1 MTSSVFLCVQ
11 PDESSLDFSSCVLRH
26 GIKNAK
32 ELACG
37 VCLLNVDAR
46 SKVRAHRSC
55 SEWPSADTPYQSV
68 HIRSRRLTL
77 ILTLE
82 HLQNKEESTIGR
94 LFKRVWDSQLSNKS
108 LSLWGRI
115 FPLTIEPDGWPK
127 WQDSFLSI
135 SSLLPFDSL
144 DRQTESL
151 SCSSLNFYFFYPL
164 CSCSEHTEHTFI
176 QQQLP
181 TYFWNDSS
189 QMATENLTLAKMLL
203 LRELNSNGFCKYVL
217 LV

>member
-1 MTSSVFLCVQ
+1 MKWNSFLCVQ
-11 PDESSLDFSSCVLRH
+11 PDESSLDFSSCILRH

-37 VCLLNVDAR
+37 VCLLNVEAR

-55 SEWPSADTPYQSV
+55 TEWPSVDTLYQSV
-68 HIRSRRLTL
+68 HNHSRRLIF

-82 HLQNKEESTIGR
+82 HLQNKEESAIGR

-108 LSLWGRI
+108 LFLWGRI
-115 FPLTIEPDGWPK
+115 FPLTIKPDGWPK

-144 DRQTESL
+144 ERQTESL
-151 SCSSLNFYFFYPL
+151 SCCSLNFCFFLHIPAQNA
-164 CSCSEHTEHTFI
+164 FI
-176 QQQLP
+176 QQQPP
-181 TYFWNDSS
+181 TYFWNGSS
-189 QMATENLTLAKMLL
+189 
-203 LRELNSNGFCKYVL
+203 
-217 LV
+217 